1 MLKNRDICTK
11 HPDMTIG
18 VGDIADS
25 IAMLNPSQ
33 LLNLKASKAMSE
45 RVEEL
50 VFKKKDGIISEEE
63 ASELERY
70 LAIDLLIA
78 LAKARARIL
87 LAAA

>member
-1 MLKNRDICTK
+1 
-11 HPDMTIG
+11 MT
-18 VGDIADS
+18 VAERLGDIADS

-63 ASELERY
+63 SSELERY
-70 LAIDLLIA
+70 FAIELLLS

-87 LAAA
+87 LAAE

>member
-1 MLKNRDICTK
+1 
-11 HPDMTIG
+11 MTIG

-33 LLNLKASKAMSE
+33 LLNLKASKAMSD

>member
-1 MLKNRDICTK
+1 
-11 HPDMTIG
+11 MTIG

>member
-1 MLKNRDICTK
+1 
-11 HPDMTIG
+11 MTVSERIG
-18 VGDIADS
+18 DVADS

-63 ASELERY
+63 AAELERY
-70 LAIDLLIA
+70 LSIELLLA

-87 LAAA
+87 LTAS

>member
-1 MLKNRDICTK
+1 MIFAQNN
-11 HPDMTIG
+11 PAMT
-18 VGDIADS
+18 VAERLGDIADS

-63 ASELERY
+63 SSELERY
-70 LAIDLLIA
+70 FAIELLLS

-87 LAAA
+87 LAAE

>member
-1 MLKNRDICTK
+1 
-11 HPDMTIG
+11 MT
-18 VGDIADS
+18 VAERLGDIADS
-25 IAMLNPSQ
+25 TAMLNPSQ

-63 ASELERY
+63 SSELERY
-70 LAIDLLIA
+70 FAIELLLS

-87 LAAA
+87 LAAE